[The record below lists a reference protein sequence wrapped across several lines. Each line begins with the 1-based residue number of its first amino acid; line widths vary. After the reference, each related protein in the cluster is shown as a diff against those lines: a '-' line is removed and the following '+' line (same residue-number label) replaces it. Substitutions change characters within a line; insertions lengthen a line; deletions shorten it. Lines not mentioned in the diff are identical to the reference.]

1 MKKRFSP
8 LARAIAGV
16 TLLWAMESQA
26 QFSQNL
32 TVGNP
37 KAMALGN
44 AITADSSGI
53 DAVHY
58 NPAALSKLKGRQTA
72 LKLVTGVM
80 DIRAEFDAPPHYGD
94 NFFNF
99 KNDPIAGSR
108 SRTTTSTMYLPGLG
122 GTVDVPV
129 LVAPLAGVS
138 INPPGSK
145 FTFATNVYTPQAVGF
160 RRDKDDPGRYMGQE
174 IALQRITYFSPSVA
188 YQVNDEFS
196 VGLSVGFSHQAL
208 ALKQDFR
215 APGMLTG
222 VVAAVQDAL
231 CTIEGNPMDVL
242 INLCGA
248 PFGPFTD
255 LANLDVDMQQ
265 TLSPTWNL
273 GFLWEPTEW
282 FSLGA
287 VYQSEAKM
295 RLQGKYRVEYTD
307 NWQNFWRG
315 LDSSLFGAI
324 FTSITPDGVWEN
336 EQGNVSLDVTHPAH
350 FSTGIKVRPLPRW
363 QVNFDVKWTDYGS
376 WENLELEFDR
386 QLDLLTIA
394 MLFAPDNATNRSI
407 ILDRGYESVWSWAL
421 GVQYDVNDRLSLR
434 VGYEPRSSSIPSER
448 ADILAP
454 LGDADLYGIGAGY
467 RWDKDTEI
475 DIGFNYLISKQDI
488 PAGTSCNVNCSGL
501 LDMVYNPYADLDIKT
516 KVEAYIFSISYRTT
530 F

>member
-1 MKKRFSP
+1 MKMRTSP

-80 DIRAEFDAPPHYGD
+80 DVRAEFDAPSHYGD

-99 KNDPIAGSR
+99 KNDPIVGSR
-108 SRTTTSTMYLPGLG
+108 SRTTTSAMYLPGLG

-145 FTFATNVYTPQAVGF
+145 FTFATNMYTPQAVGF

-196 VGLSVGFSHQAL
+196 LGLSVGFSHQAL

-215 APGMLTG
+215 APGMMTG
-222 VVAAVQDAL
+222 VIAAVQDAL
-231 CTIEGNPMDVL
+231 CVIDGNPMDVFL
-242 INLCGA
+242 QLCGA
-248 PFGPFTD
+248 PLGPFKD
-255 LANLDVDMQQ
+255 LANMEIDMQQ

-273 GFLWEPTEW
+273 GFLWEPTDW

-287 VYQSEAKM
+287 VYQSEANM
-295 RLQGKYRVEYTD
+295 RLQGKYRIEYTRD
-307 NWQNFWRG
+307 WQEFWRG
-315 LDSSLFGAI
+315 
-324 FTSITPDGVWEN
+324 
-336 EQGNVSLDVTHPAH
+336 
-350 FSTGIKVRPLPRW
+350 
-363 QVNFDVKWTDYGS
+363 
-376 WENLELEFDR
+376 
-386 QLDLLTIA
+386 
-394 MLFAPDNATNRSI
+394 M
-407 ILDRGYESVWSWAL
+407 
-421 GVQYDVNDRLSLR
+421 
-434 VGYEPRSSSIPSER
+434 
-448 ADILAP
+448 
-454 LGDADLYGIGAGY
+454 
-467 RWDKDTEI
+467 
-475 DIGFNYLISKQDI
+475 
-488 PAGTSCNVNCSGL
+488 
-501 LDMVYNPYADLDIKT
+501 
-516 KVEAYIFSISYRTT
+516 
-530 F
+530 